1 MKKPAI
7 ILLSALVGWT
17 PAYAQAQNKAACPR
31 VAAPQISVRIND
43 PGARVASTKSLRQ
56 INALAGSHGMARKGV
71 IVLGMTEIKLRSGVK
86 VHYVGSRS
94 GKFTCVSVSKME
106 INFGLKQH
114 KVHLPREYR
123 RGSCQFNV
131 VLRHEMA
138 HVDVNR
144 RSVRKYAAALKNEMR
159 SALRR
164 AGPVAASS
172 MTKGQNI
179 KAAQVQKVIDENV
192 SRFTEEVTKLHDA
205 IDKPGGKYAA
215 AGKCKGW

>member
-1 MKKPAI
+1 MKKHAI
-7 ILLSALVGWT
+7 IFAVLLFVSVGWMPT
-17 PAYAQAQNKAACPR
+17 HAKAACPR
-31 VAAPQISVRIND
+31 GAAPQISVRIND
-43 PGARVASTKSLRQ
+43 PGARVTSTKSLRQ
-56 INALAGSHGMARKGV
+56 INALAGSHGMARKGA
-71 IVLGMTEIKLRSGVK
+71 IVLGITEIKLRSGVK

-94 GKFTCVSVSKME
+94 GQFTCVSVSKME

-144 RSVRKYAAALKNEMR
+144 RSVRKYATALKNEMR
-159 SALRR
+159 SVLRR

-172 MTKGQNI
+172 MIQGQNI